1 MAGLV
6 RDYLFVGIKGHV
18 LALDR
23 GTGAERWRTKLK
35 GGDFV
40 HLITDGQR
48 LYATTQGEAF
58 CLDGTTGTILWQ
70 NPMKG
75 LGLGLAS
82 LLAAETD
89 ASSPG
94 SSTALLSESK
104 RRRDAGHAAGTG

>member
-23 GTGAERWRTKLK
+23 STGAERWRTKLK
-35 GGDFV
+35 GGEFV
-40 HLITDGQR
+40 HLVTDGQR
-48 LYATTQGEAF
+48 LYATAQGEAF
-58 CLDGTTGTILWQ
+58 CLDGTTGAVLWR

-82 LLAAETD
+82 MLAAESAAAATGNEG
-89 ASSPG
+89 AV
-94 SSTALLSESK
+94 LSEAK
-104 RRRDAGHAAGTG
+104 RRRDASHAAAG